1 MAGEVDGDALMRS
14 SSPALPSS
22 SAFRLRP
29 VMAVEDGMT
38 EEQYLRLVAGP
49 WLVSWW
55 QRMDI
60 LLRVGERR
68 LLLFKR

>member
-38 EEQYLRLVAGP
+38 EEQCLRLVAGP
-49 WLVSWW
+49 WLMFW
-55 QRMDI
+55 
-60 LLRVGERR
+60 
-68 LLLFKR
+68 